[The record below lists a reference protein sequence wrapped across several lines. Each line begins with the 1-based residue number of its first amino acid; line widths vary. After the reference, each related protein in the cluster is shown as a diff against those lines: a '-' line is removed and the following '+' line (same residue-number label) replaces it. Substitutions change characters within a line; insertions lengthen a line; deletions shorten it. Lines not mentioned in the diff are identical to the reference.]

1 MSWQTQVNMTA
12 VQAGLKEMYVG
23 QNLVELGYK
32 NRPFYAMVE
41 KNTELDGVGFPL
53 PIKYSN
59 GTTSALFANAL
70 ANIAAP
76 GITRFLLTSM
86 SRYSLGQLDRKTMAA
101 SAKSTASFIKAVEV
115 AVTGAVESVSEA
127 LSCDC
132 YGDGTGQRSTI
143 GTITTGVIVLPNPGD
158 IVGFPLN
165 QKLNAINSGS
175 VRGASGWVV
184 ARNAQAGTIT
194 VSTSLGGAA
203 GTPASWTAGDGLCLD
218 GDYNAVLSGLQA
230 WLPGSVQSNDS
241 FFTCNRSADSR
252 LWGVSYNPSA
262 TTTIEETLQDGV
274 SILQREGGR
283 PDAIFT
289 GPASYTGLAKS
300 LQSRGVYVMESKKV
314 GDISFP
320 GIVLQTAVGPLPVY
334 QDPFC
339 PAKAAFALQMDTWG
353 LYSTGPTVEVQSDM
367 GAEGNLLRVY
377 NQDAGEVRVS
387 SYPQLGCNAPGNN
400 GKITLPV

>member
-1 MSWQTQVNMTA
+1 MTA
-12 VQAGLKEMYVG
+12 VQSALKEMYVG

-32 NRPFYAMVE
+32 NRPLFAMVE
-41 KNTELDGVGFPL
+41 KHTDLDGTGYPL
-53 PIKYSN
+53 PLRYSN

-76 GITRFLLTSM
+76 GVTRFLLTAM
-86 SRYSLGQLDRKTMAA
+86 SRYSLGQLDRRTMLA
-101 SAKSTASFIKAVEV
+101 SAKSTAAFVKAVEI
-115 AVTGAVESVSEA
+115 AVTGAVESLSEA
-127 LSCDC
+127 LAADL
-132 YGDGTGQRSTI
+132 YGDGTGQRGTI
-143 GTITTGVIVLPNPGD
+143 GSISTGVITLTNASD
-158 IVGFPLN
+158 IVYYPLN
-165 QKLNAINSGS
+165 QKLNAINGGS
-175 VRGASGWVV
+175 TRGAAGWVI
-184 ARNAQAGTIT
+184 ARNAAAGTVT
-194 VSTSLGGAA
+194 VATSLGGSAA
-203 GTPASWTAGDGLCLD
+203 TPASWQAGDGLCLD

-241 FFTCNRSADSR
+241 FFGCNRFADSR
-252 LWGVSYNPSA
+252 LWGVQYNPSV

-283 PDAIFT
+283 PDAIFAN
-289 GPASYTGLAKS
+289 PASYTALAKS
-300 LQSRGVYVMESKKV
+300 LQSRGIYVMESKKV

-339 PAKAAFALQMDTWG
+339 PAKTAFALQMDTWG

-387 SYPQLGCNAPGNN
+387 SYPQFGCNAPGNN
-400 GKITLPV
+400 SKITLPA